1 MTPPEVRE
9 VQMPR
14 ERVQAE
20 RAPRPRVNKQSL
32 IQEQIRSVYMETMQ
46 KMQQNQQEG
55 VPKQPNFTAMMDN
68 PNFAF
73 GENNGQDGSPNREF
87 ELDKVAENALR

>member
-1 MTPPEVRE
+1 
-9 VQMPR
+9 
-14 ERVQAE
+14 
-20 RAPRPRVNKQSL
+20 
-32 IQEQIRSVYMETMQ
+32 METMQ

-73 GENNGQDGSPNREF
+73 GENNGQDGSPNRDF